1 MALTV
6 IEHGYVI
13 PVSTNQLIEDGVV
26 AFEDTR
32 IIYVGPSSKF
42 DRRKFTPTSTINARD
57 ARANPVCTENLNPQ
71 IMMMKSSKDR
81 A

>member
-32 IIYVGPSSKF
+32 IIYVGPSSKL

-57 ARANPVCTENLNPQ
+57 ARANPL
-71 IMMMKSSKDR
+71 S
-81 A
+81 